1 MGLKDRVSKLE
12 GRTPPPSEATGSFA
26 EEIRAIDAEI
36 RAIDEELAGAEPGEE
51 TRAFCESL
59 DGLSLDEK
67 IRALEEEI
75 AREEV
80 GRRRTWSVGY
90 AVSRSR
96 LHSGSRQSRPRPSV
110 FSGKL

>member
-26 EEIRAIDAEI
+26 EEI

-80 GRRRTWSVGY
+80 GR
-90 AVSRSR
+90 
-96 LHSGSRQSRPRPSV
+96 
-110 FSGKL
+110 